1 MSNSFQNNLLYKATT
16 DYVIQASAYVTE
28 NQKGKVGQL
37 MYVVCKYNNILQ
49 LCHDN
54 FFKFIPVTSQ
64 LFDDKLNIFLT
75 VFKHVWKSQALNQ
88 QEAVQFLAAMS
99 LAAMDNYIGVW
110 KQKHQF
116 DAVRPFTA
124 VRHVYKDRYIKGNRT
139 EFCKSQ

>member
-1 MSNSFQNNLLYKATT
+1 MTVILL
-16 DYVIQASAYVTE
+16 IS
-28 NQKGKVGQL
+28 
-37 MYVVCKYNNILQ
+37 
-49 LCHDN
+49 
-54 FFKFIPVTSQ
+54 VTSQ
-64 LFDDKLNIFLT
+64 LFDDKLNIFIA

-99 LAAMDNYIGVW
+99 LATMDNYIGVW

-124 VRHVYKDRYIKGNRT
+124 IRHVYKDRYIKGNRT